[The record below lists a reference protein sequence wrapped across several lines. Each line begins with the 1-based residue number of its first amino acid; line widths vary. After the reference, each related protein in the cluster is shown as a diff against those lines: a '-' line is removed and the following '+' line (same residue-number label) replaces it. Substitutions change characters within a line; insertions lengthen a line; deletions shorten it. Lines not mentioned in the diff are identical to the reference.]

1 MKMNYREILKVA
13 TKPDLKPFDTFTKW
27 GPFSLNG
34 YVVIPDNFP
43 VDYCD
48 YFYEQI
54 DDGPVGGLTFG
65 GYLTSVDGELVI
77 ILLDERAYFHDEQH
91 TVEELHQIEQL
102 KDRASRVIGFDD
114 AHFVPNELSAD
125 DGAKYLSNQLK
136 MIERGY

>member
-13 TKPDLKPFDTFTKW
+13 TKPYLKPFDTFTKW

-34 YVVIPDNFP
+34 YVVIPDDLP
-43 VDYCD
+43 VDYTD
-48 YFYEQI
+48 EFYEQI

-102 KDRASRVIGFDD
+102 KDRSCRVIGFDD

-125 DGAKYLSNQLK
+125 DGIKYLSNQLK
-136 MIERGY
+136 MIEIGY

>member
-48 YFYEQI
+48 DFYKQI
-54 DDGPVGGLTFG
+54 DDSHIGGLTYG
-65 GYLTSVDGELVI
+65 
-77 ILLDERAYFHDEQH
+77 AYFTLINNELKPMQLDQH
-91 TVEELHQIEQL
+91 PYFNEKNCTAEELQQIEQL
-102 KDRASRVIGFDD
+102 KNVSIRVIGFDD
-114 AHFVPNELSAD
+114 NHIKSNELGAEE
-125 DGAKYLSNQLK
+125 GAKYLAAQLMHIFK
-136 MIERGY
+136 E